1 MLKHKFATIQ
11 IQPMV
16 TRMIRKRSV
25 ANRNAIC
32 TFKMLFVIL
41 GSIIMATMLPVSLL
55 YPVQGSASALVVAAF
70 VANVHVR
77 RRLRKQCSQSAH
89 TVAIR
94 SGMQQRGPICI
105 RALGHL
111 RWPFAMA
118 YEAFNE
124 PATFRVVATKARS
137 PCKEPLVGRSSKATL
152 LYTQAIN
159 FVNKP

>member
-32 TFKMLFVIL
+32 AFRTLFVSL
-41 GSIIMATMLPVSLL
+41 SSIIMATMLPVSRPH
-55 YPVQGSASALVVAAF
+55 PVQGSASALVVAAF

-77 RRLRKQCSQSAH
+77 RWLRKQCSQSAH

-94 SGMQQRGPICI
+94 SGMQQCGPICI

-137 PCKEPLVGRSSKATL
+137 PCKEPQVGRSSKTTL